1 MWEIWKY
8 HGGYIQGKLL
18 KKYKT
23 KESAVKY
30 AKKTIKYKRMA
41 KGSKKGEF
49 FLEDKDGDPIGM
61 IINNKEE

>member
-30 AKKTIKYKRMA
+30 AKKTIKYKKIV
-41 KGSKKGEF
+41 KGDKRGEF
-49 FLEDKDGDPIGM
+49 FLEDEVNNPVGM
-61 IINNKEE
+61 IIYNKEE